1 MGKTYLKK
9 TLNIDP
15 ELEEEH
21 LVETTIWV
29 YEDDRGDVYTSDEK
43 NWYHRLLAKYTILSG
58 CCLGACTWEEAI
70 RNLGYWVMDDMADD
84 GYLEWSEGD
93 VLWGRGEYRAT
104 KKLYR
109 ELG

>member
-1 MGKTYLKK
+1 MKCIEK

-15 ELEEEH
+15 DLEEKY

-29 YEDDRGDVYTSDEK
+29 FEDDYGDVYAQDEW
-43 NWYHRLLAKYTILSG
+43 NWYHRPLAKYTILSG

-70 RNLGYWVMDDMADD
+70 RNLGYRVLDDMVDD
-84 GYLEWSEGD
+84 GYLAWDKGD

-104 KKLYR
+104 EKLQR
-109 ELG
+109 ELDQ